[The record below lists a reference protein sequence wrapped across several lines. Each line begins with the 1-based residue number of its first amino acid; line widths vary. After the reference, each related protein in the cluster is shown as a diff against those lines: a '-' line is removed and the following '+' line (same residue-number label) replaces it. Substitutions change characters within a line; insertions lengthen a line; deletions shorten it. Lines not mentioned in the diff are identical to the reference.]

1 VHGAVEAQGSKASA
15 RHFTEVLDAGA
26 IDRLAA
32 LLDLPERPAAS
43 PDLVPEGWHWVLFN
57 PRILQSDIAE
67 DGHQAKGHFLPD
79 LGLPL
84 RMFGGADAVFH
95 RPLKTDHEAELSERV
110 VDIRETTGRQGR
122 LGIVKVERLFH
133 QFGQLCLTETQS
145 IIYRDRGPAA
155 TAQSRDDRAPDW
167 REEIVPNPVA
177 LFRFSALTF
186 NGHRIHYDRDYAM
199 GIEGYPGLVVHGP
212 FIALTLLEAAR
223 RRFAARRIA
232 RFSFRSLAPLF
243 DTGPFFACG
252 LKGRERTELWAE
264 NSKGGVAMQARV
276 EFGGL

>member
-1 VHGAVEAQGSKASA
+1 MHGSVEAQGSKGPA

-32 LLDLPERPAAS
+32 LFDLPERPAAS

-57 PRILQSDIAE
+57 PRALQSDIAE
-67 DGHQAKGHFLPD
+67 DGHPAKGDFLPD

-110 VDIRETTGRQGR
+110 IDIRETTGRQGR

-155 TAQSRDDRAPDW
+155 TAQSRDSRTPDW
-167 REEIVPNPVA
+167 RKEIVPSPVA

-186 NGHRIHYDRDYAM
+186 NGHRIHYDRDYAI

-212 FIALTLLEAAR
+212 FIALSLLEAAR
-223 RRFAARRIA
+223 RRFAGKRIA

-252 LKGRERTELWAE
+252 LEGGERTELWAE
-264 NSKGGVAMQARV
+264 NSQGGVAMQALV
-276 EFGGL
+276 EFGGR